1 MGQLDKYK
9 NDFKLLLE
17 GGFFAA
23 NQADEDA
30 AKKCFH
36 AAQTLQPSNTM
47 PKVGFGYIHLLKLE
61 LKQACGI
68 FEEIVNKEPSNEM
81 ARALLGLSF
90 ALTTK
95 EVDKGEKHL
104 LEAEKKS
111 SDSAVKQMARTS
123 IEFIERFIK
132 KAPTPAQGHTAGHT
146 AGKKKGKGSK

>member
-9 NDFKLLLE
+9 DDFKLLLE

-30 AKKCFH
+30 AKKCFN
-36 AAQTLQPSNTM
+36 AAQTLQPSNSM

-61 LKQACGI
+61 LKQACSI
-68 FEEIVNKEPSNEM
+68 FEDITTKEPQNEM

-95 EVDKGEKHL
+95 EVEKGEKHL
-104 LEAEKKS
+104 HEAEKKTEDS
-111 SDSAVKQMARTS
+111 SVKQMVKTS
-123 IEFIERFIK
+123 LEFIERFIK
-132 KAPTPAQGHTAGHT
+132 KAPTPAQGHA
-146 AGKKKGKGSK
+146 AEKKKEKGTQ

>member
-30 AKKCFH
+30 AKKCFS
-36 AAQTLQPSNTM
+36 AAQALQPSNTM
-47 PKVGFGYIHLLKLE
+47 PKVGLGYIHLLKLE

-68 FEEIVNKEPSNEM
+68 FEEIITKEPHNEM

-95 EVDKGEKHL
+95 EVSKGEKLL
-104 LEAEKKS
+104 LEAEKNS
-111 SDSAVKQMARTS
+111 SDSSVKQMTQTA
-123 IEFIERFIK
+123 IEFIDRFIK
-132 KAPTPAQGHTAGHT
+132 KAPTPAQGQT
-146 AGKKKGKGSK
+146 AGKKKEKGSK

>member
-9 NDFKLLLE
+9 HDFKLLLE

-30 AKKCFH
+30 AKKCFS
-36 AAQTLQPSNTM
+36 AAQALQPSNTM

-68 FEEIVNKEPSNEM
+68 FEEIISKEPSNEM

-95 EVDKGEKHL
+95 DVSKGEKLL
-104 LEAEKKS
+104 LEAEKNS
-111 SDSAVKQMARTS
+111 SESTVKQMTKTA
-123 IEFIERFIK
+123 IDFIDRFIK
-132 KAPTPAQGHTAGHT
+132 KAPTPAQGNA
-146 AGKKKGKGSK
+146 AAPGKKKEKGSK